1 MTIQELKQ
9 TIGTRDLVRSV
20 EHLRMK
26 MRGRRN
32 CTLYMTNR
40 VFVEMKW
47 EDCREAELRGIK
59 FVEVEGR

>member
-32 CTLYMTNR
+32 STLYVTNR

-47 EDCREAELRGIK
+47 EDLREAELRGIK
-59 FVEVEGR
+59 LVEVEGR

>member
-1 MTIQELKQ
+1 MEIQELKQ

-32 CTLYMTNR
+32 CNLYVRSR
-40 VFVEMKW
+40 VLAEMKW
-47 EDCREAELRGIK
+47 EDCQEADMRGIK
-59 FVEVEGR
+59 LVEVEGR